1 MAARARTEINLA
13 LWAPL
18 VPGDLQGLSR
28 RLCAEIV
35 PGVRT
40 AFLDVGVARA
50 DALTV
55 DALAQLQLL
64 AKRRGCQ
71 VRLRGC
77 SSELRA
83 LVAFMGLAN
92 VLPDDGATP
101 VDEP

>member
-1 MAARARTEINLA
+1 MAARTRTEIDLA

-18 VPGDLQGLSR
+18 VPGDLQGLAR
-28 RLCAEIV
+28 RLCTEIV

-40 AFLDVGVARA
+40 AFLDVHVARA

-77 SSELRA
+77 SPELRD
-83 LVAFMGLAN
+83 LVSFMGLDN
-92 VLPDDGATP
+92 VLPDD
-101 VDEP
+101 

>member
-1 MAARARTEINLA
+1 MTFAGAAGPLSMAAHAPTEISLA

-18 VPGDLQGLSR
+18 VPGDLVGLAR
-28 RLCAEIV
+28 RLCKQIA

-40 AFLDVGVARA
+40 AFLDVRVARA

-77 SSELRA
+77 
-83 LVAFMGLAN
+83 
-92 VLPDDGATP
+92 
-101 VDEP
+101 

>member
-1 MAARARTEINLA
+1 MAAPAPTEISLA

-18 VPGDLQGLSR
+18 VPGDLPGLAR
-28 RLCAEIV
+28 RMCAEIPV
-35 PGVRT
+35 GVRT
-40 AFLDVGVARA
+40 AFLDVRVARA

-77 SSELRA
+77 SSELRD
-83 LVAFMGLAN
+83 LVTFMGLQN
-92 VLPDDGATP
+92 VLL
-101 VDEP
+101 DE